1 MSVSLRVGLRAL
13 VAGVAG
19 GIFGVGL
26 AVAGMT
32 DPVKV
37 LNFLDILGD
46 WDASLMLVLG
56 GAVVLTFL
64 GYRLILIRQQPVL
77 ADGFSLP
84 KRKDIDQPLV
94 WGAVCFGVGWGLA
107 GYCPGPALASI
118 GMGNAEALWFV
129 PSMLAGM
136 FLRRW
141 IARMAKSSDARGVAQ
156 TRLSQEAASKSAA
169 PAA

>member
-19 GIFGVGL
+19 VIFGVGL

-64 GYRLILIRQQPVL
+64 GYRLILIRQWLTSLVGILRSRILNQFRLRIRRRQSWPLRPV
-77 ADGFSLP
+77 
-84 KRKDIDQPLV
+84 
-94 WGAVCFGVGWGLA
+94 
-107 GYCPGPALASI
+107 AL
-118 GMGNAEALWFV
+118 GCQVFH
-129 PSMLAGM
+129 
-136 FLRRW
+136 
-141 IARMAKSSDARGVAQ
+141 
-156 TRLSQEAASKSAA
+156 
-169 PAA
+169 